1 MPRFV
6 VLSFILLSFMTGC
19 FQKKSIDESEVKS
32 HGSHY
37 KPMLGVENINPNYFF
52 CVTKRADDRAPEGK
66 YYAGSGKTRI
76 EACQQSQEI
85 CGAVTGFGDGTGAC
99 VIVVSFDD
107 LITGFGQV
115 DVGPG
120 ATTGFA
126 CLAKEMPFA
135 GDGFSQRSWP
145 GVGPT
150 IKAAYDAAISLCQ
163 YRGGVNCQAWDR
175 CIDLS
180 NASFNSY

>member
-1 MPRFV
+1 MILRSMLFIPL
-6 VLSFILLSFMTGC
+6 VLSCNLV
-19 FQKKSIDESEVKS
+19 KNAAPESSTASQVS
-32 HGSHY
+32 HP
-37 KPMLGVENINPNYFF
+37 KTMLGVENISPNNFF
-52 CVTKRADDRAPEGK
+52 CVSKRADDRAPEGK
-66 YYAGSGKTRI
+66 YYGGSGKTRI

-85 CGAVTGFGDGTGAC
+85 CGAITGFGDGTGAC

-115 DVGPG
+115 QVGTG
-120 ATTGFA
+120 GMDGFA

-150 IKAAYDAAISLCQ
+150 IKQAYDAAISLCQ

-180 NASFNSY
+180 NAAFKPD